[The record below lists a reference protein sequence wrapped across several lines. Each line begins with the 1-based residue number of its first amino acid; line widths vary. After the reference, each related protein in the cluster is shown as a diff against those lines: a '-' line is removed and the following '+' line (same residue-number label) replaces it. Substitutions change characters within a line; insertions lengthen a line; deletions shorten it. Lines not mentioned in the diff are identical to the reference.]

1 MIRNFLRFNKTLTE
15 QQNLVI
21 SSVNA
26 FANDYLKS
34 RINSD
39 YKNEVVD
46 RSIFKEMGNLGI
58 FGPTIK
64 GYGCIS
70 ETNLTYG
77 LIAKEIESID
87 SGYRSMFSVQ
97 SSLVMLPI
105 YKFGSDYLKDK
116 YLPKLASGDF
126 IGCFGLT
133 ESNHGSNPAG
143 METKAVE
150 DGENYI
156 LNGSKMWI
164 SNSPIADV
172 FIVWGKCNGVL
183 KGFVLERD
191 FEGISTPLIED
202 KLSLKASPTGM
213 IHLSDVKVPKKNVLN
228 VEGFKGPF
236 TCLNSA
242 RFGISFGV
250 LGVMEVCLEEVI
262 DYVQNRNQFGNLAT
276 KQLIQSKLA
285 EIFIK
290 YNSSLSLCYQVANC
304 LDSPDGDYI
313 PEMISMAKRNSCEN
327 ALEAARLCRDMYGGN
342 GITLEY
348 NVFRHMT
355 NLETVKTYEGT
366 HDIHGL
372 ILGKY
377 LTGEVAF

>member
-1 MIRNFLRFNKTLTE
+1 MLF
-15 QQNLVI
+15 
-21 SSVNA
+21 
-26 FANDYLKS
+26 
-34 RINSD
+34 
-39 YKNEVVD
+39 
-46 RSIFKEMGNLGI
+46 RS
-58 FGPTIK
+58 K

-70 ETNLTYG
+70 ESNLTYG

-133 ESNHGSNPAG
+133 ESNHGSDPGG
-143 METKAVE
+143 METKAIEEHDHFV
-150 DGENYI
+150 

-172 FIVWGKCNGVL
+172 FVVWAKHNNVL

-191 FEGISTPLIED
+191 YEGLSTPLIED

-213 IHLSDVKVPKKNVLN
+213 IHMSDVKVPKKNVLDI
-228 VEGFKGPF
+228 EGFKGPF

-250 LGVMEVCLEEVI
+250 LGVTEVCLEEVI
-262 DYVQNRNQFGNLAT
+262 DYVQNRNQFGSLAS

-285 EIFIK
+285 DIFTK
-290 YNSSLSLCYQVANC
+290 YNSTILTLSFTNSLIFILFINDNN
-304 LDSPDGDYI
+304 LINDYI
-313 PEMISMAKRNSCEN
+313 IF
-327 ALEAARLCRDMYGGN
+327 Y
-342 GITLEY
+342 
-348 NVFRHMT
+348 
-355 NLETVKTYEGT
+355 
-366 HDIHGL
+366 L
-372 ILGKY
+372 IYIKK
-377 LTGEVAF
+377 

>member
-1 MIRNFLRFNKTLTE
+1 MIRNFLRFNKKLTE
-15 QQNLVI
+15 QQNLII
-21 SSVNA
+21 SSVNT
-26 FANDYLKS
+26 FANDYLKQ
-34 RINSD
+34 RIDHD
-39 YKNEVVD
+39 YQNEIVD
-46 RSIFKEMGNLGI
+46 RSIFKEMGHMGI

-64 GYGCIS
+64 GYGCIG
-70 ETNLTYG
+70 ENNLTYG

-105 YKFGSDYLKDK
+105 YKFGTDYLKNK
-116 YLPKLASGDF
+116 YIPKLASGDF

-133 ESNHGSNPAG
+133 ESNAGSDPASI
-143 METKAVE
+143 ETKAIE
-150 DGENYI
+150 EHDHYI
-156 LNGSKMWI
+156 LNGHKMWI
-164 SNSPIADV
+164 SNAPIADI
-172 FIVWGKCNGVL
+172 FIIWAKHNNVL
-183 KGFVLERD
+183 KGFVIERD
-191 FEGISTPLIED
+191 FNGIDTQLIEN

-213 IHLSDVKVPKKNVLN
+213 IYLDNVKVPKTNVLN
-228 VEGFKGPF
+228 VIGYKGPF

-250 LGVMEVCLEEVI
+250 LGVTEICLEEALQ
-262 DYVQNRNQFGNLAT
+262 YVKNRQQFGNLAA

-285 EIFIK
+285 DIFIK
-290 YNSSLSLCYQVANC
+290 YNSSIALCYQVADCIDN
-304 LDSPDGDYI
+304 DDFI
-313 PEMISMAKRNSCEN
+313 PEMISMAKRNSCET
-327 ALEAARLCRDMYGGN
+327 ALDATRVCRDMYGGN

-348 NVFRHMT
+348 NIFRHMT

-377 LTGEVAF
+377 LTQQSAF